1 MNDYLKI
8 KELYHF
14 GIKGQKW
21 GVRRFQNEDGSLTSE
36 GQKRYEDL
44 LKEEYSIGKEF
55 DEKFS
60 KCTDVWIKSEAR
72 NKLIIEEGIQYYK
85 KYPGEYKTVEES
97 IDMIRNW
104 WDTDDGDQIML
115 SWDFDQMQ
123 TLVNDKEFDKLVDDL
138 KPTLY
143 KYDKISDEINQ
154 IEQEISLK
162 KEKNE
167 KYWKNIGKIILG
179 ALGTYTI
186 AGILAVGISATI
198 GNKLKIKHSLY
209 HKEQIKKITKEQ
221 YETAISKVEE
231 IINKFGK
238 EDFEL
243 WVKNMIAKEPM
254 N

>member
-21 GVRRFQNEDGSLTSE
+21 GVRRFQEKDGSLTSE
-36 GQKRYEDL
+36 GRKRYEDL
-44 LKEEYSIGKEF
+44 LKEYSSVGKEF

-72 NKLIIEEGIQYYK
+72 NKLIIEEGTKYYK
-85 KYPGEYKTVEES
+85 NNPGEYKTVEES
-97 IDMIRNW
+97 INMVRNW
-104 WDTDDGDQIML
+104 WDNDDGDYIML
-115 SWDFDQMQ
+115 SWDVDQMQ
-123 TLVNDKEFDKLVDDL
+123 KLVNDKEFDKLVDDL

-143 KYDKISDEINQ
+143 KYDKISDELDQ
-154 IEQEISLK
+154 IEKEISLE

-167 KYWKNIGKIILG
+167 KDWKKMAKIILG
-179 ALGTYTI
+179 ALGASTI
-186 AGILAVGISATI
+186 AYILAFGISSTI

-243 WVKNMIAKEPM
+243 WMKNMIAKEPM

>member
-44 LKEEYSIGKEF
+44 LKEEYSVGKEF

-143 KYDKISDEINQ
+143 KYDKIRDEINQ
-154 IEQEISLK
+154 IEQEISLE

-167 KYWKNIGKIILG
+167 KYGKNIGKIILG
-179 ALGTYTI
+179 ALGAFTI
-186 AGILAVGISATI
+186 AGILAAGISSTI

>member
-1 MNDYLKI
+1 MGCYKI
-8 KELYHF
+8 PK
-14 GIKGQKW
+14 K
-21 GVRRFQNEDGSLTSE
+21 DGSLTSE

-44 LKEEYSIGKEF
+44 LKEEDSVRKEF

-154 IEQEISLK
+154 IEQEISLE

-167 KYWKNIGKIILG
+167 KYWEK
-179 ALGTYTI
+179 YW
-186 AGILAVGISATI
+186 
-198 GNKLKIKHSLY
+198 
-209 HKEQIKKITKEQ
+209 KK
-221 YETAISKVEE
+221 
-231 IINKFGK
+231 
-238 EDFEL
+238 
-243 WVKNMIAKEPM
+243 
-254 N
+254 

>member
-44 LKEEYSIGKEF
+44 LKEEYSVGKEF

-115 SWDFDQMQ
+115 SWDFDQMR

-154 IEQEISLK
+154 IEQEISLE

>member
-44 LKEEYSIGKEF
+44 LKEEYSVGKEF
-55 DEKFS
+55 DEKVS

-143 KYDKISDEINQ
+143 KYDKISDELNQ
-154 IEQEISLK
+154 IEQKISLE

-186 AGILAVGISATI
+186 AGILAVGISSTI